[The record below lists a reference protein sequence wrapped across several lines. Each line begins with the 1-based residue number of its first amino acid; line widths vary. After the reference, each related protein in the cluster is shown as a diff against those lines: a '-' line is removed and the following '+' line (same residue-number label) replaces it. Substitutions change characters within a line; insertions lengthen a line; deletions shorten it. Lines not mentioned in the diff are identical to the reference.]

1 MKPALPVVPRLFP
14 VICLILGA
22 MFALPGAAQTSATLT
37 TSGTMSLGYDGIGL
51 FGAPD
56 ASLSGTE
63 FTLSITLDLTRLS
76 GTRTGGENW
85 VGNNGYG
92 NPMFAT
98 GALTVAG
105 RTYSWL
111 IDSGSAYAGL
121 SSNRDAVG
129 MDASGKNMLDGYNV
143 GAGAFIQTDGTTPRV
158 VLGTDFAQ
166 TLVFDDYTLTPLR
179 DHALAFYATI
189 PYIPCEGCPGASGP
203 EVFSTWF
210 QADNP
215 RAVWTASPV
224 PEPATWGMLVLGA
237 GVVGLARR
245 RPFLNA

>member
-1 MKPALPVVPRLFP
+1 MKPALPVVARLFP
-14 VICLILGA
+14 VIYLLLGL
-22 MFALPGAAQTSATLT
+22 MFALPSAAQTSATLT

-56 ASLSGTE
+56 TMLSGQE

-85 VGNNGYG
+85 VSNNGHG

-98 GALTVAG
+98 GALTIAG

-121 SSNRDAVG
+121 SSNRDALGV
-129 MDASGKNMLDGYNV
+129 DASGRNMLDGYNV
-143 GAGAFIQTDGTTPRV
+143 GAGAFLQTDGTTPRV

-166 TLVFDDYTLTPLR
+166 TLVFGNYTLTPSR
-179 DHALAFYATI
+179 DHGLAFSATI
-189 PYIPCEGCPGASGP
+189 PYIPCDGCPGASGP

-224 PEPATWGMLVLGA
+224 PEPSAWGMLVLGA
-237 GVVGLARR
+237 GALLVRR
-245 RPFLNA
+245 RLVLHA